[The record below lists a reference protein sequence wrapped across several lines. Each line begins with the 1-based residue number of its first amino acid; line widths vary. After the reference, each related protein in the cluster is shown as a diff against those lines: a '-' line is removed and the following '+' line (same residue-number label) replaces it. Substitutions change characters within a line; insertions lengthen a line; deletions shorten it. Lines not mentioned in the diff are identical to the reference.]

1 MLIGAQQEGGGWAGL
16 GQGEVGWGVGA
27 WGGWGT
33 TVGTLSVNGIV
44 TLQPPL
50 RPLAELGVREA

>member
-1 MLIGAQQEGGGWAGL
+1 MGGPGW
-16 GQGEVGWGVGA
+16 VRVK
-27 WGGWGT
+27 WGGVSEPGGA